1 MPKTPIYSG
10 NAIMADKVF
19 KYLPKSE
26 AAFHVFFKK
35 SVL

>member
-1 MPKTPIYSG
+1 MLKMPIYSG
-10 NAIMADKVF
+10 NAIMGDKVF
-19 KYLPKSE
+19 KYSPKSE